1 MDLSFLPA
9 EAIWVIAAIIVIIIV
24 AFIVKG
30 FVEEM
35 RKHAGRF
42 LFGVSFPL
50 CALLGEKGRF

>member
-9 EAIWVIAAIIVIIIV
+9 EAIWVITAIIVVIIV

-35 RKHAGRF
+35 RK
-42 LFGVSFPL
+42 
-50 CALLGEKGRF
+50 K